1 MVNFPPLITS
11 LAKVDNLRKA
21 LMLYGVFVGV
31 TFGVLLGV
39 SFFVEVAVPFGM
51 LEGVGVCIPFGV
63 LVNVGVAV
71 GEGVISRRCLAWAR
85 QSAGSTSFGNTK
97 SDGSANRLCQ

>member
-39 SFFVEVAVPFGM
+39 GVFVMVAVPFGV
-51 LEGVGVCIPFGV
+51 LEVSAFASP
-63 LVNVGVAV
+63 
-71 GEGVISRRCLAWAR
+71 LAY
-85 QSAGSTSFGNTK
+85 
-97 SDGSANRLCQ
+97 L